1 MVRLALLL
9 LGTDFIR
16 SRWRTLVA
24 IGVAL
29 GLMGAAIFIDALDG
43 VVIFPIHLFGY
54 VLVAEGAV
62 ALLVAAGPL
71 PGPRALRYAK
81 GVLFVVLGV
90 LVINRHHFSVV
101 LLALLF
107 GLLFTVGGCLRIA
120 AAWVVRFPGWR
131 GSILAGGA
139 ELLLA
144 AFIFEPWPTHY
155 VGTVPY
161 CLGVGLCIAGAGS
174 LRLAW
179 RLRRLPP
186 GVSMAALLRDGYPP
200 GGRFEQVAADAA
212 WPPLL
217 PMTVHVWT
225 PLGSAQ
231 NAVRRPV
238 VDRYIAA
245 VDAQGVISTGHAALE
260 MAPDVYISHYPAVEI
275 DRSPDEFA
283 RTLRATA
290 ENDVPGRFQP
300 DYGYEA
306 ANWCDSTQQVV
317 FRDYSPARLRAFW
330 QRYGED
336 TTYNLTY
343 RNCSST
349 VVHALEAA
357 LEGVLARRGVSW
369 LTFLRIMTSPEL
381 WVASQLNRRA
391 TTMAWTPGLV
401 LDYVRALRGMVHPAP
416 IAWVTLTRMTLQAYR
431 RSRRRLAQEGQYRVD
446 DEAQHV

>member
-9 LGTDFIR
+9 IGTPFLR
-16 SRWRTLVA
+16 SRWRTLA
-24 IGVAL
+24 IIGAALLLAGV
-29 GLMGAAIFIDALDG
+29 AIFIDALDG
-43 VVIFPIHLFGY
+43 VIFFPIHLFGY
-54 VLVAEGAV
+54 VLLAEGVV
-62 ALLVAAGPL
+62 ALVVAAGPMA
-71 PGPRALRYAK
+71 GPRGLRYAK

-90 LVINRHHFSVV
+90 LVIDRHHYSVV
-101 LLALLF
+101 LLAMMF

-131 GSILAGGA
+131 LSLLAGAA

-144 AFIFEPWPTHY
+144 IFIFEPWPTHY

-161 CLGVGLCIAGAGS
+161 CVGVALIISGLGA

-186 GVSMAALLRDGYPP
+186 GASMAAMLREGYPT
-200 GGRFEQVAADAA
+200 GSAAAPEPHDAS
-212 WPPLL
+212 WPPSE
-217 PMTVHVWT
+217 PMVVHVWT
-225 PLGSAQ
+225 PLGSVE

-245 VDAQGVISTGHAALE
+245 VDANGVISTGHAAME

-275 DRSPDEFA
+275 DRSPDEFT

-300 DYGYEA
+300 SYAIESAG
-306 ANWCDSTQQVV
+306 WCASTEQVS

-330 QRYGED
+330 LAYSRD
-336 TTYNLTY
+336 NTYNLTH

-381 WVASQLNRRA
+381 WVASQLARRA
-391 TTMAWTPGLV
+391 ATMAWTPGLV
-401 LDYVRALRGMVHPAP
+401 LDYARAMHGMVHPAP
-416 IAWVTLTRMTLQAYR
+416 IAWVTLVRLSARTWR
-431 RSRRRLAQEGQYRVD
+431 RSKRRLAQEARSGID
-446 DEAQHV
+446 KEAEHV

>member
-16 SRWRTLVA
+16 SRWRTLAV
-24 IGVAL
+24 IGAAL
-29 GLMGAAIFIDALDG
+29 ALMGVAIFIDALDG

-54 VLVAEGAV
+54 VLVAEGVV

-81 GVLFVVLGV
+81 GVLFVVVGV
-90 LVINRHHFSVV
+90 LVVNRHHFSVV

-131 GSILAGGA
+131 TSILAGGA

-144 AFIFEPWPTHY
+144 IFIFEPWPTHY

-161 CLGVGLCIAGAGS
+161 CLGVGLFISGIAA

-186 GVSMAALLRDGYPP
+186 GISMATLLRDGYPSETVLP
-200 GGRFEQVAADAA
+200 VAEDAD
-212 WPPLL
+212 WPP
-217 PMTVHVWT
+217 PEAMVVHVWT

-231 NAVRRPV
+231 DAVRRPV

-245 VDAQGVISTGHAALE
+245 VDAHGVISTGHAALE
-260 MAPDVYISHYPAVEI
+260 MVPDVYISHYPAVEI
-275 DRSPDEFA
+275 DRSPDEFT

-300 DYGYEA
+300 SYAHEA
-306 ANWCDSTQQVV
+306 AGWCDSTEQVV
-317 FRDYSPARLRAFW
+317 FRDYSPARLSAFW
-330 QRYGED
+330 QHYRED
-336 TTYNLTY
+336 TTYNLTH

-381 WVASQLNRRA
+381 WVASQLSQRA

-401 LDYVRALRGMVHPAP
+401 LDYARFLRGMVHPAP
-416 IAWVTLTRMTLQAYR
+416 IAWVTLTRLTLRTYR
-431 RSRRRLAQEGQYRVD
+431 HSRQRLAQEGQFQPD